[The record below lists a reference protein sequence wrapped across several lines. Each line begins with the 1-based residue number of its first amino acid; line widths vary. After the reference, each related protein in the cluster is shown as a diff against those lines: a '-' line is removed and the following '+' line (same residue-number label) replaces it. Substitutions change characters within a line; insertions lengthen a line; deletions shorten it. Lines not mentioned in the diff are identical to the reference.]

1 MLDDLL
7 AFIAK
12 PAVLPAI
19 TFVVGGV
26 FGFLATRFTMTASE
40 RSAHKQRLYDNSNSH
55 KREKEKRYLEYV
67 NALGAYCAKTDP
79 ASLADFQ
86 SVATTGELYF
96 NELKIIASAILDGRI
111 DLASGR
117 DDFIPDIIEA
127 LQKNI
132 PQHYET
138 LKKIAN
144 RIGAPYDGKFRRSN
158 YESLF
163 RAAEKYASAAALPP
177 LPATETYN

>member
-1 MLDDLL
+1 MIPVNRD
-7 AFIAK
+7 
-12 PAVLPAI
+12 
-19 TFVVGGV
+19 
-26 FGFLATRFTMTASE
+26 
-40 RSAHKQRLYDNSNSH
+40 

-67 NALGAYCAKTDP
+67 NALSSYCTKTDP
-79 ASLADFQ
+79 ASLVDFQ
-86 SVATTGELYF
+86 SIATTGEFYF

-111 DLASGR
+111 DLASAR
-117 DDFIPDIIEA
+117 DGFIPDIIEA

-138 LKKIAN
+138 LGKIAA

-163 RAAEKYASAAALPP
+163 KAAEKYASSAALPP
-177 LPATETYN
+177 LLAD

>member
-26 FGFLATRFTMTASE
+26 FGFLATRFTMSASE
-40 RSAHKQRLYDNSNSH
+40 RSTHKQRLYENSNSH

-79 ASLADFQ
+79 VSLADFQ

-111 DLASGR
+111 DRAPAR
-117 DDFIPDIIEA
+117 DAFIPDIIDA

-138 LKKIAN
+138 LTKMAV
-144 RIGAPYDGKFRRSN
+144 RIGAPYDGRFRRSN
-158 YESLF
+158 YDPLF
-163 RAAEKYASAAALPP
+163 KAAEKYASGAVLPP
-177 LPATETYN
+177 MLAVESHS